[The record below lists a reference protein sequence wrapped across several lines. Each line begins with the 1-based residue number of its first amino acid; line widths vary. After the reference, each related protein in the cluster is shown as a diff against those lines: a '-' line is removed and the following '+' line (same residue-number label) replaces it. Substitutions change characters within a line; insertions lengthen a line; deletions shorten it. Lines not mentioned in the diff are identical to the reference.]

1 MQIEEREEEEKKG
14 IDGVLKGLQ
23 ETTQQARVLLT
34 MCAEVTHASK
44 FLRGGAGVPE
54 C

>member
-1 MQIEEREEEEKKG
+1 MQIEEREEEVKKG
-14 IDGVLKGLQ
+14 IGRVLKGMQ

-34 MCAEVTHASK
+34 MCAEVTHSSK